1 MNRILKR
8 NLELFYALLA
18 LNEEIAIGLTN
29 HKDKISLLEAG
40 EDWRKLLEEHR
51 RNYPDKFKSST
62 VKDVIDSFLAF
73 WNESFSLKTER
84 FWVEVEKRGLN
95 VKRKK
100 SLLNILERG
109 RFLDIHEVISAR
121 QQWDE
126 LLSSEFIQKQFSKN
140 EIEIL
145 KKIMLNDELKRVELF
160 KKCLR
165 NNRVP
170 FLEILKFSENMAYFS
185 KFNIYEKYFTTDEVD
200 NIVRLSR

>member
-18 LNEEIAIGLTN
+18 LNEEIAMSLTN
-29 HKDKISLLEAG
+29 HKDKIGLLETG
-40 EDWRKLLEEHR
+40 EYWRKLLEEHR
-51 RNYPDKFKSST
+51 SNYPDKFKSST
-62 VKDVIDSFLAF
+62 IKDVIDSFLFF

-121 QQWDE
+121 EQWDE

-170 FLEILKFSENMAYFS
+170 FREILKFSENMAYFS
-185 KFNIYEKYFTTDEVD
+185 KFNIYEKYFTTDEMD